1 MKSTL
6 GSVGCGSILWG
17 IANNESWLRAELLA
31 GKEECDGPAEA
42 PAGSEYGVGLNEAD
56 AEEKNARLVD
66 DVEVMVTVRVKRTC
80 SQICISPLIASR
92 WRSLQ
97 DASVTWTRPYLR
109 TRFTYHPVPKNL
121 KNSNQYRLSKYR
133 CC

>member
-17 IANNESWLRAELLA
+17 ITNGSWLRAELLA
-31 GKEECDGPAEA
+31 GNEERDEPTEG

-56 AEEKNARLVD
+56 AEEKNARLVE
-66 DVEVMVTVRVKRTC
+66 DVEDMIAVREKTC
-80 SQICISPLIASR
+80 SILYIPVDALR

-97 DASVTWTRPYLR
+97 DASVTWTRPYL
-109 TRFTYHPVPKNL
+109 TFQYKAQRFWENPL
-121 KNSNQYRLSKYR
+121 
-133 CC
+133 